1 LLILSSMIY
10 GVGIDIVKIERMK
23 KVVEKWGRRFLE
35 RVFTEEEISYCYDK
49 KEPYLSLA
57 VRFAAKEA
65 LIKAAGSVSAVSLK
79 DIEVLNAESGK
90 PFLRVT
96 GTLEKILNG
105 KLIHRVHLSLSHEH
119 EYGVACVVLEQSD
132 RG

>member
-1 LLILSSMIY
+1 MIY
-10 GVGIDIVKIERMK
+10 GVGIDIVKIERMRQI
-23 KVVEKWGRRFLE
+23 VEKWGRRFLE
-35 RVFTEEEISYCYDK
+35 RVFTAEEISYCYEK

-65 LIKAAGSVSAVSLK
+65 FIKAAGSLSVVSLK

-90 PFLRVT
+90 PFLRVA
-96 GTLEKILNG
+96 GTLEKVL
-105 KLIHRVHLSLSHEH
+105 KEKFIHKVHLSLSHER

-132 RG
+132 GG